1 MRTDS
6 ADVWTDVHEERH
18 ALFEFL
24 ESLTPEQ
31 WNAPSL
37 CTAWR
42 VRDVVGHMVSETRM
56 TLASVTWGAVTSGWR
71 INRFI
76 ADDGRRRG
84 ATPIAELLEDFR
96 SVGMSRSHLPGLS
109 SLSMLVDVVVHQLDI
124 RGPLNE
130 HRRIPS
136 NRMIPVA
143 SDLWSNRFFPA
154 PKLFHGFRVTATDA
168 DWSAGEGIGVAGPIE
183 ALILTMAGRFTALD
197 QLHGEGV
204 TPLRVRAKVA

>member
-6 ADVWTDVHEERH
+6 PDVWTDVHEERH

-24 ESLTPEQ
+24 ESLTLEQ
-31 WNAPSL
+31 WNTASL

-84 ATPIAELLEDFR
+84 AAPIAELLEDFR
-96 SVGMSRSHLPGLS
+96 GV
-109 SLSMLVDVVVHQLDI
+109 
-124 RGPLNE
+124 
-130 HRRIPS
+130 
-136 NRMIPVA
+136 RM
-143 SDLWSNRFFPA
+143 
-154 PKLFHGFRVTATDA
+154 
-168 DWSAGEGIGVAGPIE
+168 
-183 ALILTMAGRFTALD
+183 
-197 QLHGEGV
+197 
-204 TPLRVRAKVA
+204 